1 MWWRLKKVYLRA
13 LLNFASPGQPS
24 HIQNLIRTHVRVL
37 HFFTQRLTNSELNSE
52 RTDQFLIRLRSP
64 GRDQGC
70 FYKALRHAEYS
81 PVSEKNCHISSIN
94 CEDADHI
101 QNLL

>member
-1 MWWRLKKVYLRA
+1 MVETDESLSSSIVELCM
-13 LLNFASPGQPS
+13 PGPAFT
-24 HIQNLIRTHVRVL
+24 NTKFIRTHVRVL
-37 HFFTQRLTNSELNSE
+37 HFFTQRLTDSELNSE

-70 FYKALRHAEYS
+70 FYKALRQAEYS
-81 PVSEKNCHISSIN
+81 PVSEKNCHISSVN